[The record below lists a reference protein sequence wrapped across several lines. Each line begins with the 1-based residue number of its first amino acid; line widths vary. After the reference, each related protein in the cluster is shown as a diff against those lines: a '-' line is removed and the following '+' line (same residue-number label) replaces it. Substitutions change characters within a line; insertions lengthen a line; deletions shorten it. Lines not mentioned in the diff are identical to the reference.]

1 MHPGILTAR
10 ACRNLALLGLLAT
23 GVCTSIN
30 AFAQLQIPNPLIRP
44 HGLTNPAAAD
54 MTPLPASVPA
64 AGYARTSESA
74 PYPIVPGAPGTT
86 VDNPL
91 TRELNE
97 QKDRFAGFYVSAI
110 VGKQAVLRRSAA
122 QRQLTTGQAMP
133 AVGMSMAPL
142 PLATQAA
149 AMTTRNDAL
158 MITDGE
164 SFDATGNVGSLFAR
178 VSNRQVVIYHV
189 ADNSGAELKSGKRF
203 PIVFVGELETSGNP
217 AQPAI
222 VLERPDPLYKRSI
235 SVEVKARSASAPL
248 TDNQN
253 QNQNPNQQSLA
264 ASPAPLQ

>member
-1 MHPGILTAR
+1 MHPGISSVRTYW
-10 ACRNLALLGLLAT
+10 NVALLGLLAT
-23 GVCTSIN
+23 GICTSIN

-44 HGLTNPAAAD
+44 HGLTNPPAGE
-54 MTPLPASVPA
+54 MTPLPAPA
-64 AGYARTSESA
+64 AGYSRTTESV
-74 PYPIVPGAPGTT
+74 PYPVVPGAPGAPG
-86 VDNPL
+86 VNDNPL

-133 AVGMSMAPL
+133 VVGMSMAPL

-189 ADNSGAELKSGKRF
+189 ADNSVAELKSGKRF
-203 PIVFVGELETSGNP
+203 PIVFVGELETSGSP

-235 SVEVKARSASAPL
+235 SVEVKARSASAPV
-248 TDNQN
+248 TDSQN
-253 QNQNPNQQSLA
+253 QNQQSLA